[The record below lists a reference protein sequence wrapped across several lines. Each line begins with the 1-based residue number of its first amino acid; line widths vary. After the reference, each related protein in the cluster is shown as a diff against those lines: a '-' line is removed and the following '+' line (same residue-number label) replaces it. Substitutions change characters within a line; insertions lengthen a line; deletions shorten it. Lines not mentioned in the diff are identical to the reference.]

1 MKMKKL
7 LRIIITL
14 IFALLVGVTISKAAS
29 GGPLYLGLKGK
40 STARA
45 TGEYS
50 FLNKSVFK
58 IVKFNSS
65 GTTENDDGT
74 VIFCVKAGAGF
85 GSESYSNDVISYT
98 QYFDIKSSSF
108 AEGTQDSYRNQL
120 PTNMTTYNQLV
131 WVLDH
136 LYNPENESMDDFLE
150 RTGIWRSSDFR
161 NGTIPANEVRDIVES
176 IEQVAIWYFTNPSGE
191 YHNPYTNTLELYV
204 DSESLIDKYGLDIV
218 DNEID
223 TIYTYFV
230 EGAITAVRG
239 GYTYNSNTVNPVT
252 LNSNSVTTTIEG
264 NNYIIGPYTIERN
277 NDTAY
282 TLSATVTDGTSNI
295 SNVKILDRNKSEI
308 TQGSTIGEKIN
319 STVGNNFYLSVPVN
333 TDIEKVR
340 LEISVSTRVNTPLLW
355 TVGANELAINQPVVV
370 IDEVNKSYS
379 SSSEVTL
386 PNITGSYNF
395 KLIKQD
401 ALNQNKLNGARF
413 SIRVNNGQTT
423 TYTTNSSGEITI
435 NGISIT
441 DISSNDTITITE
453 IEAPDG
459 YILNSTPITLTIT
472 KSLQNGRYVASNVT
486 GNSNASLTT
495 GVDGI
500 NTVQITVDNTK
511 ITGSYN
517 FKIIKEDK
525 TTGETLGGAIFAVKV
540 NNEEERQIETNSSG
554 EISIEDIAI
563 TDTNTQDTITIREIQ
578 PPDEYSSFSGTITLK
593 VDKIEENGKYTVNNV
608 KATLEDGTE
617 HEGVEIVN
625 NAGKVTVEV
634 TIPNEKIE
642 GSYNLKLIKQDET
655 TTQKLQGVKFNINV
669 NGEGAKEYTTNS
681 NGEIQISGIK
691 IEDTTDDTIVIE
703 EIETINGYILNEEP
717 ITIIVKKT
725 EIDGQYKVESV
736 SMSKPVG
743 SQDIAEIIGE
753 NTVQVTLNN
762 TRKTGS
768 YNLKLIKQDAQNS
781 QKLEGVKFRIKVN
794 GEGAQEYTTNANGEI
809 EISNIEITNT
819 SNDTIVIEEIETLE
833 GYILNSNPITLTVS
847 KEEQENRYVASNV
860 TGSNNANLVTNPDGV
875 NTVEIIVNNTN
886 KDGSYNLKLIKQ
898 DATTTQKLQGV
909 KFNININE
917 KGAREYT
924 TNSNGEVQINDIII
938 TDTTDDTIVIEEIET
953 LEGYILNN
961 EPITLT
967 ISKEEQSDKYVASNV
982 TSNVNDGLVESGSVN
997 ITQGSN
1003 GVNTVNITVNNST
1016 LSGSYKLKLIK
1027 QDSSNQDKL
1036 LGARFNISINRGSAQ
1051 EYTTDSN
1058 GEININ
1064 SIQITNVSNPDTITI
1079 TEIEAPDGYV
1089 LDNTPI
1095 ELTVIKEEQNGK
1107 YVASNVTGS
1116 NNANLTTSQDGVNTV
1131 NIAINNTKITGN
1143 YDFRIIKEDK
1153 TTGEKLGGAIF
1164 AVKVNNEE
1172 ETQVETDKNG
1182 EISINDIAITDTTSQ
1197 DTITIRE
1204 VKPPDEYSS
1213 FEGTIILK
1221 IDKIEDNGKY
1231 LVNNV
1236 EATLDGET
1244 NYDDIGLTNI
1254 DGNMTVQV
1262 KIPNEKV
1269 EGLYNLKIIK
1279 QDENDESK
1287 KLKGATFDITTSVN
1301 GEESTHSYI
1310 TNENGEIN
1318 ITNPINAN
1326 DEHYRLTITE
1336 TIAPTGYDTL
1346 ITEPIIIDAYS
1357 TITNEQYMLENI
1369 TASPQNTN
1377 WSFDE
1382 ETNTITITIT
1392 NRKQPFDLALRK
1404 YITHINGNAV
1414 ETSREPQISE
1424 DEAQSVANGEG
1435 TFDDGTT
1442 AEKTHT
1448 KTPLIVKTGNIVR
1461 YTIRIYNEGKIDGYA
1476 KEITDYLPE
1485 GLELVPA
1492 SESSINAQYGWTAN
1506 GREVTTTYL
1515 ADTLIRGTGS
1525 NVEENDGAT
1534 NGQTPV
1540 SNLDYVDVQIEC
1552 RVVRRASDE
1561 RISLKNVAEI
1571 TEAEDI
1577 LGGTE
1582 DVDSTPDN
1590 LTEEEKNNY
1599 NPGTSEEG
1607 KGYEDDDDYEE
1618 LIMEPTYFD
1627 LSLRKFITGVND
1639 REVTN
1644 RIPEVDTSPL
1654 LNGETTANY
1663 NHTKEPVEVKKG
1675 DEVIYTIRVYN
1686 EGQVDGYVEKIV
1698 DHLPPEL
1705 EFLPNDELNQEYG
1718 WTQTDERTIE
1728 TDYLRNTLLTAF
1740 DGGNELDYADIQVK
1754 CRVRDSAEYLKEIT
1768 NIAEIT
1774 EYRNEL
1780 DIPDRDNENEVVLPS
1795 DEDLPNYRDEE
1806 IERGDEYIPGQED
1819 DDDFEKVILKQFD
1832 LALRKFI
1839 TGVNDEEI
1847 TNRIPQVDTSLY
1859 GTEDEN
1865 GNIITSFTYNHT
1877 KEPVRVCQNDIVIYT
1892 IRIYNE
1898 GNMSGY
1904 AEEIKDD
1911 VPEGLIFLPENEV
1924 NQEYRWVMYD
1934 ANGNVTENAEE
1945 AVYIRTDYLSK
1956 ENEETLGENLIQ
1968 AYDKDT
1974 METPDYK
1981 DVRVAFRVTEP
1992 NTSDRI
1998 IINRAEISEDAD
2010 ENGEE
2015 VEDIDSTPDEWIDGE
2030 DDQDIEKIYV
2040 QYFDLALRK
2049 WVSQVILIEDGVEK
2063 VKDTGHYAEQDPE
2076 PVVRVDLNQ
2085 DRIDNTII
2093 KFRYQIRITNE
2104 GEIPGYATEI
2114 SDYIPEGLE
2123 FNQADN
2129 PGWRE
2134 VDGKVVTDALKDTLL
2149 EPGESAVVEIV
2160 LTWIND
2166 EENMGVMINT
2176 AEISEDYNESETPD
2190 IDSTPNNKVEGEDDI
2205 DDAPVALTMV
2215 TGSAPL
2221 YIGITAGTLAIIA
2234 GGVFLIKRYVI

>member
-1 MKMKKL
+1 MKKTSVL
-7 LRIIITL
+7 KAIFLIIL
-14 IFALLVGVTISKAAS
+14 IMLFTMGISEGAS
-29 GGPLYLGLKGK
+29 GGPMYLGLKGF
-40 STARA
+40 STDRE
-45 TGEYS
+45 TGNYT
-50 FLNKSVFK
+50 FMNKSIFD
-58 IVKFNSS
+58 IVKYNSS
-65 GTTENDDGT
+65 GTVENDDGT
-74 VIFCVKAGAGF
+74 VIFCIKAGPGF
-85 GSESYSNDVISYT
+85 GSADYDNTAIAYT
-98 QYFDIKSSSF
+98 QYFDIKNPSSITG
-108 AEGTQDSYRNQL
+108 AYRNQL
-120 PTNMTTYNQLV
+120 PSDMTTYNELV

-136 LYNPENESMDDFLE
+136 IYNPDTETLDQFLQ
-150 RTGIWRSSDFR
+150 RVGIGSNSKFKD
-161 NGTIPANEVRDIVES
+161 GTIPTSAVEDIVES
-176 IEQVAIWYFTNPSGE
+176 IEQVAIWYFTNPDGE

-204 DSESLIDKYGLDIV
+204 NGVSLIDRYGLDIV

-223 TIYTYFV
+223 TIYTYLV
-230 EGAITAVRG
+230 EGAINAVRD
-239 GYTYNSNTVNPVT
+239 GYTYETNTANPVT
-252 LNSNSVTTTIEG
+252 LNSDSVRVQIQG
-264 NNYIIGPYTIERN
+264 SNYIIGPYTLEKN
-277 NDTAY
+277 NDTEY
-282 TLSATVTDGTSNI
+282 TLSATITDGTNDI
-295 SNVKILDRNKSEI
+295 SNVSILNQNMQEV
-308 TQGSTIGEKIN
+308 TAGSTIGDKIN
-319 STVGNNFYLSVPVN
+319 STVGNNFYISVPVSTN
-333 TDIEKVR
+333 IENVVLKV
-340 LEISVSTRVNTPLLW
+340 SVSTQVTTPIMW
-355 TVGANELAINQPVVV
+355 TVGENELTINQPVVI
-370 IDEVNKSYS
+370 IDRVNKNYS
-379 SSSEVTL
+379 STSEVTL
-386 PNITGSYNF
+386 PKPTGSYNF
-395 KLIKQD
+395 KLVKQD
-401 ALNQNKLNGARF
+401 SSNKNKLDGATFNISINNGAAAP
-413 SIRVNNGQTT
+413 
-423 TYTTNSSGEITI
+423 YTTDSSGEITI
-435 NGISIT
+435 DGINIT
-441 DISSNDTITITE
+441 DISNPDTITITE
-453 IEAPDG
+453 ITAPDG
-459 YILNSTPITLTIT
+459 YILNDTPITLTVT
-472 KSLQNGRYVASNVT
+472 KALQDGR
-486 GNSNASLTT
+486 
-495 GVDGI
+495 
-500 NTVQITVDNTK
+500 
-511 ITGSYN
+511 
-517 FKIIKEDK
+517 
-525 TTGETLGGAIFAVKV
+525 
-540 NNEEERQIETNSSG
+540 
-554 EISIEDIAI
+554 
-563 TDTNTQDTITIREIQ
+563 
-578 PPDEYSSFSGTITLK
+578 
-593 VDKIEENGKYTVNNV
+593 
-608 KATLEDGTE
+608 
-617 HEGVEIVN
+617 
-625 NAGKVTVEV
+625 
-634 TIPNEKIE
+634 
-642 GSYNLKLIKQDET
+642 
-655 TTQKLQGVKFNINV
+655 
-669 NGEGAKEYTTNS
+669 
-681 NGEIQISGIK
+681 
-691 IEDTTDDTIVIE
+691 
-703 EIETINGYILNEEP
+703 
-717 ITIIVKKT
+717 
-725 EIDGQYKVESV
+725 
-736 SMSKPVG
+736 
-743 SQDIAEIIGE
+743 
-753 NTVQVTLNN
+753 
-762 TRKTGS
+762 
-768 YNLKLIKQDAQNS
+768 
-781 QKLEGVKFRIKVN
+781 
-794 GEGAQEYTTNANGEI
+794 
-809 EISNIEITNT
+809 
-819 SNDTIVIEEIETLE
+819 
-833 GYILNSNPITLTVS
+833 
-847 KEEQENRYVASNV
+847 
-860 TGSNNANLVTNPDGV
+860 
-875 NTVEIIVNNTN
+875 
-886 KDGSYNLKLIKQ
+886 
-898 DATTTQKLQGV
+898 
-909 KFNININE
+909 
-917 KGAREYT
+917 
-924 TNSNGEVQINDIII
+924 
-938 TDTTDDTIVIEEIET
+938 
-953 LEGYILNN
+953 
-961 EPITLT
+961 
-967 ISKEEQSDKYVASNV
+967 YVASNV
-982 TSNVNDGLVESGSVN
+982 TSNVNDGLVENGSVN
-997 ITQGSN
+997 VTQGSN

-1036 LGARFNISINRGSAQ
+1036 SGARFNISINGGSAQ

-1079 TEIEAPDGYV
+1079 TEIEAPDGYA
-1089 LDNTPI
+1089 LNNTPI
-1095 ELTVIKEEQNGK
+1095 ELTVVKEEQNGK

-1116 NNANLTTSQDGVNTV
+1116 SNANLTTSSDGVNTV
-1131 NIAINNTKITGN
+1131 QVTINNTKITGSYN
-1143 YDFRIIKEDK
+1143 FKIIKEDML
-1153 TTGEKLGGAIF
+1153 THEKLGGAIF
-1164 AVKVNNEE
+1164 AVKVNNEQ
-1172 ETQVETDKNG
+1172 ETQVETDENG

-1204 VKPPDEYSS
+1204 VRPPDEYSS
-1213 FEGTIILK
+1213 FSGTITLK
-1221 IDKIEDNGKY
+1221 VNKTENNGQYTISSVDATLEDGTEY
-1231 LVNNV
+1231 EDVTIVNNSG
-1236 EATLDGET
+1236 AL
-1244 NYDDIGLTNI
+1244 
-1254 DGNMTVQV
+1254 TVQV
-1262 KIPNEKV
+1262 TVPNEKL
-1269 EGLYNLKIIK
+1269 EGSYNLKIIK
-1279 QDENDESK
+1279 QDENDANK
-1287 KLKGATFDITTSVN
+1287 KLQGAVFTV
-1301 GEESTHSYI
+1301 ESTVIEDRSTGNDSSERATNSYT

-1318 ITNPINAN
+1318 ITNPIYGEG
-1326 DEHYRLTITE
+1326 EHYRLTITE
-1336 TIAPTGYDTL
+1336 TTAPTGYDSVLTS
-1346 ITEPIIIDAYS
+1346 PIVVDAHTTVSNGEY
-1357 TITNEQYMLENI
+1357 ILENVNVSSE
-1369 TASPQNTN
+1369 ATN
-1377 WSFDE
+1377 WEYDE
-1382 ETNTITITIT
+1382 ETNTITIIIT

-1424 DEAQSVANGEG
+1424 DEAQAVADGNA

-1442 AEKTHT
+1442 AEKDHT

-1485 GLELVPA
+1485 GLELIPA
-1492 SESSINAQYGWTAN
+1492 SESSINAQYGWTAE
-1506 GREVTTTYL
+1506 GQTIKTRYL
-1515 ADTLIRGTGS
+1515 ADTLIQGTANS
-1525 NVEENDGAT
+1525 T
-1534 NGQTPV
+1534 NG
-1540 SNLDYVDVQIEC
+1540 LDYVDVQIEC

-1599 NPGTSEEG
+1599 NPETSEKG

-1698 DHLPPEL
+1698 DHLPQEL

-1806 IERGDEYIPGQED
+1806 IDRGDEYIPGQED

>member
-150 RTGIWRSSDFR
+150 RTGIWSSSDFR

-230 EGAITAVRG
+230 EGAINAVRG

-264 NNYIIGPYTIERN
+264 SNYVIGPYKMEKN

-401 ALNQNKLNGARF
+401 ASNQNKLNGARF

-486 GNSNASLTT
+486 GSSNANITT
-495 GVDGI
+495 GSNGV
-500 NTVQITVDNTK
+500 NTVQITINNTK
-511 ITGSYN
+511 KTGSYN
-517 FKIIKEDK
+517 
-525 TTGETLGGAIFAVKV
+525 L
-540 NNEEERQIETNSSG
+540 R
-554 EISIEDIAI
+554 
-563 TDTNTQDTITIREIQ
+563 
-578 PPDEYSSFSGTITLK
+578 
-593 VDKIEENGKYTVNNV
+593 
-608 KATLEDGTE
+608 
-617 HEGVEIVN
+617 
-625 NAGKVTVEV
+625 
-634 TIPNEKIE
+634 
-642 GSYNLKLIKQDET
+642 LIKQDEQNN
-655 TTQKLQGVKFNINV
+655 QKLQGVKFRINV
-669 NGEGAKEYTTNS
+669 NGEGA
-681 NGEIQISGIK
+681 
-691 IEDTTDDTIVIE
+691 
-703 EIETINGYILNEEP
+703 
-717 ITIIVKKT
+717 
-725 EIDGQYKVESV
+725 
-736 SMSKPVG
+736 
-743 SQDIAEIIGE
+743 
-753 NTVQVTLNN
+753 
-762 TRKTGS
+762 R
-768 YNLKLIKQDAQNS
+768 
-781 QKLEGVKFRIKVN
+781 
-794 GEGAQEYTTNANGEI
+794 EYTTNANGEI
-809 EISNIEITNT
+809 EINNIEITNT
-819 SNDTIVIEEIETLE
+819 TKDKIVIEEIETLE

-860 TGSNNANLVTNPDGV
+860 IGSNNANLVTNPDGV

-898 DATTTQKLQGV
+898 DATTNQKLQRV
-909 KFNININE
+909 KFNISI
-917 KGAREYT
+917 
-924 TNSNGEVQINDIII
+924 NGEGAQEYITNANGEIQINNIKI

-1064 SIQITNVSNPDTITI
+1064 SIQITNVSTPDTITI
-1079 TEIEAPDGYV
+1079 TEIV
-1089 LDNTPI
+1089 
-1095 ELTVIKEEQNGK
+1095 KEEQNGK

-1204 VKPPDEYSS
+1204 VRPPDEYSS
-1213 FEGTIILK
+1213 FSGTITLK
-1221 IDKIEDNGKY
+1221 VNKTENNGQYTISSVNATLEDGTEY
-1231 LVNNV
+1231 EDVTIVNNSG
-1236 EATLDGET
+1236 AL
-1244 NYDDIGLTNI
+1244 
-1254 DGNMTVQV
+1254 TVQV
-1262 KIPNEKV
+1262 TVPNEKL
-1269 EGLYNLKIIK
+1269 EGSYNLKIIK
-1279 QDENDESK
+1279 QDENDANK
-1287 KLKGATFDITTSVN
+1287 KLQGAVFTV
-1301 GEESTHSYI
+1301 ESTVIEDRSTGNNSSERATNSYT

-1336 TIAPTGYDTL
+1336 TTAPTGYDSVLTS
-1346 ITEPIIIDAYS
+1346 PIVVDAYTTVS
-1357 TITNEQYMLENI
+1357 NGEYILENVNVSSE
-1369 TASPQNTN
+1369 ATN
-1377 WSFDE
+1377 WEYDE

-1424 DEAQSVANGEG
+1424 DEAQAVADGNA

-1442 AEKTHT
+1442 AEKDHT

-1485 GLELVPA
+1485 GLELIPA
-1492 SESSINAQYGWTAN
+1492 SESSINAQYGWTAE
-1506 GREVTTTYL
+1506 GQTIKTRYL
-1515 ADTLIRGTGS
+1515 ADTLIQGTANS
-1525 NVEENDGAT
+1525 T
-1534 NGQTPV
+1534 NG
-1540 SNLDYVDVQIEC
+1540 LDYVDVQIEC
-1552 RVVRRASDE
+1552 RVVKRASDE

-1599 NPGTSEEG
+1599 NPETSEKG

-1740 DGGNELDYADIQVK
+1740 NGGSTLDYADIQVK

-1806 IERGDEYIPGQED
+1806 IDRGDEYIPGQED

-1956 ENEETLGENLIQ
+1956 AQEETPGENLLQ

-1974 METPDYK
+1974 MEGPDYK

-2123 FNQADN
+2123 FNNQADN

-2134 VDGKVVTDALKDTLL
+2134 ENGKVVTDALKDTLL